1 MTYADEQFSLVDE
14 CNCTAVSFDSTR
26 LGNPL
31 VAQSLEFDRWFDTP
45 RNSKNFSYIQIEFVP
60 IQIIFYSF
68 TLFYDYK
75 NCLILMYNFVY
86 MYIVSYFIHKNNKS
100 SYPRVFFFKHA
111 SNSKNHLS
119 LSLSFSFSTQDNTH
133 FCVSLSFALYAPQMP
148 PDAASPLGN
157 SPRGVCTSGS
167 RIAIA
172 VNEVLTVSQRE

>member
-1 MTYADEQFSLVDE
+1 
-14 CNCTAVSFDSTR
+14 
-26 LGNPL
+26 
-31 VAQSLEFDRWFDTP
+31 
-45 RNSKNFSYIQIEFVP
+45 
-60 IQIIFYSF
+60 
-68 TLFYDYK
+68 
-75 NCLILMYNFVY
+75 MYNFVY

-100 SYPRVFFFKHA
+100 SRIFLQSRHA

-119 LSLSFSFSTQDNTH
+119 LSLSFSTQDNTP

>member
-100 SYPRVFFFKHA
+100 SRIFLQSRHA

-119 LSLSFSFSTQDNTH
+119 LSLSFSTQDNTP
-133 FCVSLSFALYAPQMP
+133 FSLSFALYAPQMP

>member
-100 SYPRVFFFKHA
+100 SRIFLQSRHA

-119 LSLSFSFSTQDNTH
+119 LSRFPRRTIHPSASRCHSHYTP
-133 FCVSLSFALYAPQMP
+133 PQMP

>member
-100 SYPRVFFFKHA
+100 SRIFLQSRHA

-119 LSLSFSFSTQDNTH
+119 LSRFPRRTIHPSRCHSHYTPPRCLQMRRRRWETLLEAYARADLESLLQSTRCLP
-133 FCVSLSFALYAPQMP
+133 F
-148 PDAASPLGN
+148 
-157 SPRGVCTSGS
+157 RSGS
-167 RIAIA
+167 KRSA
-172 VNEVLTVSQRE
+172 